1 MELNISDILGIL
13 PHRFPFLFIDRVLEI
28 DEKKITA
35 IKNVSVNEPIFTGHF
50 PKDPVFPGVL
60 LIEACAQAS
69 GILLNYLSKEKKEE
83 KLGLFGGVSN
93 FRFKKIIRPGDTII
107 IESELITTKLSV
119 YRFKVKANVNEELA
133 GWGEIEIIS
142 VAKEEELF
150 R

>member
-93 FRFKKIIRPGDTII
+93 FRFKKIIRPGIQ
-107 IESELITTKLSV
+107 
-119 YRFKVKANVNEELA
+119 
-133 GWGEIEIIS
+133 
-142 VAKEEELF
+142 
-150 R
+150 